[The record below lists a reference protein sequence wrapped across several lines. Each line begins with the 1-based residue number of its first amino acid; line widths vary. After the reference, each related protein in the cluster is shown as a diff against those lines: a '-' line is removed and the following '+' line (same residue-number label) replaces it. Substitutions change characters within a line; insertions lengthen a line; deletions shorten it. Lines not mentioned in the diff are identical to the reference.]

1 MSLNEML
8 PHDFNLFIN
17 ITLSFIWSLY
27 LWQIIHIYITLI
39 VLYDIYI
46 YIFIYFLYDT
56 PETLVKE
63 LDLLPI
69 LESIN

>member
-1 MSLNEML
+1 M
-8 PHDFNLFIN
+8 
-17 ITLSFIWSLY
+17 
-27 LWQIIHIYITLI
+27 
-39 VLYDIYI
+39 IYI